1 MSARLPGCG
10 RMLQGEAARDGV
22 QIHLGARLETRRG
35 TRLDIRPAL
44 AGSGGGKE
52 GEGGY
57 RSGGSLS

>member
-35 TRLDIRPAL
+35 TRLAL